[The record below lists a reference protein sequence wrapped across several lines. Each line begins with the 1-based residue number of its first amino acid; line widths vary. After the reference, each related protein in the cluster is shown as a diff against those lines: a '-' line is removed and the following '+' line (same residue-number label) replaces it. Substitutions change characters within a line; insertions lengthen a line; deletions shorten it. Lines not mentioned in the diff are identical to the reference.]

1 MNTFILVVY
10 LMSFLLKPFLH
21 VSCLVPIMMIPQ
33 CSYFDVVF
41 SLFCHSLQ
49 FILIVTITCS
59 TDLDDSPDIHTNCL
73 ACCLVLSFLVFG
85 SASLFVGTSC
95 TMESGL
101 EGISCLWKSLY
112 KSGQDP
118 SVNLSDC
125 INDVG
130 SFLLSSVQTELIE
143 NQLSIKI
150 LKICAYRVYH
160 GHVPS
165 SGR

>member
-1 MNTFILVVY
+1 MNTFILVAY

-59 TDLDDSPDIHTNCL
+59 TDLDDSPDTHTTCL
-73 ACCLVLSFLVFG
+73 ACCVVFSRLWFSQLVCWNIVHNEKRSGRYL
-85 SASLFVGTSC
+85 LFVEVSKQEWTGSISELERLLC
-95 TMESGL
+95 FPQFCPYRVDRESPQYEDL
-101 EGISCLWKSLY
+101 E
-112 KSGQDP
+112 
-118 SVNLSDC
+118 
-125 INDVG
+125 
-130 SFLLSSVQTELIE
+130 
-143 NQLSIKI
+143 
-150 LKICAYRVYH
+150 ICAYREYH

-165 SGR
+165 SER